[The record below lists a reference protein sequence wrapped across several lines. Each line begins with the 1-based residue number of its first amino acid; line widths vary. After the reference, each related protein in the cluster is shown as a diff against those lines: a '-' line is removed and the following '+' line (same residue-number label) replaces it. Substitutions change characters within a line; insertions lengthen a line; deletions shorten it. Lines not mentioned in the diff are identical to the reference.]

1 MQNQVMLEKVAE
13 LLKESGIVTKRAT
26 DLAKKLLQDNEELS
40 NQLESIKNTIHT
52 EERQKKIDQIVTHLN
67 DKKLVAK
74 SDMENKVKQLQD
86 ASDEFLDDF
95 LKTLDT
101 LKGDT
106 MPKEAAENTIS
117 TFEFMHPSINSDS
130 VNEKERPAFAD
141 AFK

>member
-74 SDMENKVKQLQD
+74 YWY
-86 ASDEFLDDF
+86 
-95 LKTLDT
+95 
-101 LKGDT
+101 
-106 MPKEAAENTIS
+106 
-117 TFEFMHPSINSDS
+117 
-130 VNEKERPAFAD
+130 
-141 AFK
+141 

>member
-95 LKTLDT
+95 LKTLDN